1 MALSFSKSNRGSR
14 SKLTQL
20 KLDAERAYS
29 HALSSGYPREAAMF
43 KNAAEELILRDNPAF
58 FDAIGRLKRT
68 PVTIDEFVESKEF
81 LAGVEYEI
89 WPTLRDELRQ
99 MNPDVMIG
107 EQPIHLNLLG
117 GATGWGKSHLSTGTM
132 AYQTYLLTCFDN
144 PQRLFGLTPMT
155 TIVGMLQSVSPT
167 ITKRVLYQPFRKMFT
182 GMQYTQRWC
191 GWNDKLESLLELDGN
206 IQIVPTA
213 ASLQSLLGQAVFAAI
228 LDEVN
233 FMAIIEESK
242 QVPGAQGMGGYYDQ
256 AEEVFSN
263 IERRRQ
269 RSFTTRGVSI
279 GSISAVSSTR
289 YKNDFLDRK
298 IDEMERIYEEELQG
312 NNPMPKNFLA
322 MRHSQYSKN
331 PRFADGKYATFD
343 LLVGTDEYG
352 SRVLEDWEEPGVHFP
367 EDGRIMQVPM
377 PYKVQF
383 KKDPDAALRDV
394 IGIATDAITP
404 FFRRKAKINDAYL
417 RGEER
422 GLAPWVAHDEWVLAE
437 DGFPEWLVD
446 NLPKGRAADRPHF
459 VHVDLSKNK
468 DRCGIGVVRHDG
480 WINQES
486 EVEPDTFEV
495 LPKLT
500 VVAAIGIQP
509 DVMNEIDIARVRQ
522 FVLSL
527 TKRGINVQALTFDGF
542 GSAESI
548 QITRK
553 FGIHSDVVSVDKG
566 TAPYEAA
573 RDILYQDRLD
583 IQPECELL
591 KYEWQTVEHF
601 PAKNKVDHPPRG
613 TKDVSDGVVGAISE
627 ALSSRMIRTQMETT
641 DAQGN
646 RQRTPP
652 ASRRKKEV
660 RRKPSVKRR

>member
-1 MALSFSKSNRGSR
+1 MSLAKTNKSHRSR
-14 SKLTQL
+14 LTQL

-29 HALSSGYPREAAMF
+29 HALASGFPREAAIF

-58 FDAIGRLKRT
+58 FEAIGRMRRT

-81 LAGVEYEI
+81 LAGVEYDI
-89 WPTLRDELRQ
+89 WPTLREELRM
-99 MNPDVMIG
+99 MNPDVLIG

-117 GATGWGKSHLSTGTM
+117 GATGWGKSHLSTGTL
-132 AYQTYLLTCFDN
+132 AYQTYLLTCYEQ

-182 GMQYTQRWC
+182 GMRYTQKWV
-191 GWNDKLESLLELDGN
+191 GWNDKLESLLELEGN

-233 FMAIIEESK
+233 FMAIIEDSK

-269 RSFTTRGVSI
+269 RSFTTKGVSI

-298 IDEMERIYEEELQG
+298 IDEMERIYEEERHG
-312 NNPMPKNFLA
+312 ANPIPKNFITL
-322 MRHSQYSKN
+322 RYSQFAKN
-331 PRFADGKYATFD
+331 PRFADGGYATFD

-352 SRVLEDWEEPGVHFP
+352 SRVLEDWEKPGVHFP
-367 EDGRIMQVPM
+367 ADATIYKVPM

-383 KKDPDAALRDV
+383 KKNPDAALRDV
-394 IGIATDAITP
+394 IGISTDAITP
-404 FFRRKAKINDAYL
+404 FFRRKNKITDAIQ

-422 GLAPWVAHDEWVLAE
+422 GLKPWVKQDEWVLAE
-437 DGFPEWLVD
+437 DDFPEWIID
-446 NLPKGRAADRPHF
+446 NLPGERVRDRPHF
-459 VHVDLSKNK
+459 AHVDLSKNK
-468 DRCGIGVVRHDG
+468 DRCGIGIVRHDG

-486 EVEPDTFEV
+486 DVEPGTFEV

-527 TKRGINVQALTFDGF
+527 TRHGVNLQSLTFDGF

-553 FGIHSDVVSVDKG
+553 FGVHSDVVSVDRG

-583 IQPECELL
+583 IQPGCELL

-601 PAKNKVDHPPRG
+601 PIKNKVDHPPRG
-613 TKDVSDGVVGAISE
+613 TKDVSDGVVGAINE
-627 ALSSRMIRTQMETT
+627 ALTSRLIRTGMETT
-641 DAQGN
+641 DSDGN

-652 ASRRKKEV
+652 ASRRKQQV
-660 RRKPSVKRR
+660 RRKAVIRRR